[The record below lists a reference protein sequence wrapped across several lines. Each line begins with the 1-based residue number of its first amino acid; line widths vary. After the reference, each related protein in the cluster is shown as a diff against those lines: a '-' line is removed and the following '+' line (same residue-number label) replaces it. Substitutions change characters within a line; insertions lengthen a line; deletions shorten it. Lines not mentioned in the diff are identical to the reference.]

1 MWNATLD
8 TDLYSSTV
16 QDINVVEPISNI
28 ISMHGL
34 KVLLEQFY
42 DPHSPIEHVEL
53 DNDTYED
60 LENINAEVM
69 ALLAKLQDVYTSD
82 SD

>member
-1 MWNATLD
+1 
-8 TDLYSSTV
+8 
-16 QDINVVEPISNI
+16 
-28 ISMHGL
+28 MHGL